1 MTVVHRLV
9 TILGSYLALGYDIGC
24 AFQKTIATSSLGPS
38 FSASFSRCLVNAY
51 HGYTHNYA
59 CQCKNH
65 PGVVEGV
72 GLEDFETMERVFS
85 SSNEV
90 AGVTRHATGYRRR
103 VFIDLHFQQW
113 DDEKY
118 CNLGTMLLNN
128 YRQALKIIDED
139 QIILNETLEA
149 RNISIEDL
157 DRWQDEQVTYF
168 ESLGQEPAEDVHR
181 ISYVDLLQQLR
192 AAQ

>member
-1 MTVVHRLV
+1 
-9 TILGSYLALGYDIGC
+9 
-24 AFQKTIATSSLGPS
+24 
-38 FSASFSRCLVNAY
+38 
-51 HGYTHNYA
+51 
-59 CQCKNH
+59 
-65 PGVVEGV
+65 
-72 GLEDFETMERVFS
+72 MERVFS

-103 VFIDLHFQQW
+103 VFIDMHFQQW

-118 CNLGTMLLNN
+118 RNLGTMLLNN

-139 QIILNETLEA
+139 QIILNETLQA

-168 ESLGQEPAEDVHR
+168 EMLGQEPAEDVHR